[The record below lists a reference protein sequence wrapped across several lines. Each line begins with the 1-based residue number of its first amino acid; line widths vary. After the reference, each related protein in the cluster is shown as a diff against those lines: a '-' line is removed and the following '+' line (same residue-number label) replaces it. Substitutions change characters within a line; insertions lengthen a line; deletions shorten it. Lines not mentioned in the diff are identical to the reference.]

1 VRTMRYI
8 YDNAGL
14 SQEVIDASELGRDP
28 DYRELHARVGTLNG
42 RGKVTFL
49 PKVIADVECSTDQ
62 FGRLWVT
69 HATGYPGWH
78 PILLLHPPG
87 PYRLVMDDGHETQIC
102 FRNLD
107 GLVEVAN
114 IVVEG
119 VE

>member
-1 VRTMRYI
+1 MEDNVRTMRYI

-14 SQEVIDASELGRDP
+14 SQEVID
-28 DYRELHARVGTLNG
+28 DYRELHARVGSLNG